1 MATKST
7 TVRASSKAVKVAKTV
22 TAGKSIKPAVRVKT
36 PKIVKPAAAAKAGR
50 LAKGAAARTPTP
62 TPLEASSP
70 SSLIDLWLG
79 ERLRL
84 RRKELGLPLQQVASA
99 CDISLSLLSQ
109 IERGLRSISLR
120 TLNALAR
127 ELDVQPET
135 LVMNAQHRPE
145 DEELTGM
152 VTRAGHHPRIEMGDR
167 GIKKE
172 NLTPASA
179 SNNIGLYRAVVE
191 PGGATGPGLFTTEA
205 EEQVGYIVEGQLE
218 LFIDNQLLMLNAGDS
233 FVYHGDTP
241 RRWRN
246 PGTTKTIVLW
256 AITAIR

>member
-1 MATKST
+1 MPRRSST
-7 TVRASSKAVKVAKTV
+7 ILRSSKSATVK
-22 TAGKSIKPAVRVKT
+22 KPARADKSA
-36 PKIVKPAAAAKAGR
+36 KPVQSAKSGKAGGSAKAMAVER
-50 LAKGAAARTPTP
+50 K
-62 TPLEASSP
+62 SSP
-70 SSLIDLWLG
+70 FEAASPGSAIDLWLG

-84 RRKELGLPLQQVASA
+84 RRKELRMPLQQVADA
-99 CDISLSLLSQ
+99 CEISVSLLSQ

-145 DEELTGM
+145 REEATGM
-152 VTRAGHHPRIEMGDR
+152 VTRAGHHPRIEMEDR

-179 SNNIGLYRAVVE
+179 TGAIGLYRAIIE
-191 PGGATGPGLFTTEA
+191 PGGSTGPGLFTTAA
-205 EEQVGYIVEGQLE
+205 EEQVGYVVEGQLE
-218 LFIDNQLLMLNAGDS
+218 LFIDDQLLMLNAGDS

-246 PGTTKTIVLW
+246 PGATVTTVLW
-256 AITAIR
+256 AISAV